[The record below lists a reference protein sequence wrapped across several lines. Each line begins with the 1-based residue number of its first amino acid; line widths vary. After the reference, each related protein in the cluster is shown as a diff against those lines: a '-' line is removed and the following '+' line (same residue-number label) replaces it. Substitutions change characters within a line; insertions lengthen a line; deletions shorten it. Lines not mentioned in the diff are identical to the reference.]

1 MEFFEVCYIT
11 FFTKFRGNV
20 FKVKDYWYSQ
30 NQQELAENTQ
40 LQFVQK
46 QSSTPLN
53 RFATSLDIRSLVAQY
68 GTPLYLIDEDTLHA
82 KAHELHR
89 AYSRFKG
96 PVKVAYSIKAN
107 FSPAVV
113 HAFMKDGLTFDLTS
127 LGELHFIKQCK
138 ADPENVIYTS
148 VTEEAEEYAEVL
160 KSGVRRIVVSSH
172 KGMMNLAL
180 AAGQVGVRPLTM
192 IRVNPEVATDAK
204 VRASYKN
211 GKFGVPFNGGTIDSA
226 TKMVKYLMGS
236 DLLKFE
242 GFHFH
247 LGSQITDFSC
257 YTHALDKMDAF
268 MTKMK
273 KEYPNFQ
280 VSTFDIGGGTPVFYN
295 DPVPTPAEMA
305 QNHLERLNR
314 LAETQ
319 GIFTLMIESGRF
331 LVAESSI
338 LVSRIV
344 NTKEYNEHKIV
355 IVDAGYHIL
364 LDAALL
370 KQEYPQEIIPV
381 VDSEDHTTGLATP
394 KNTHLAGRLCD
405 TYDVFPLSKAS
416 DMSGAEVGN
425 LVTFYNVGA
434 YSVVFNMPFHC
445 QTKPPIVMKD
455 SDGKYRLV
463 RKGTTYEHLFV
474 EEGGDIA

>member
-1 MEFFEVCYIT
+1 M
-11 FFTKFRGNV
+11 
-20 FKVKDYWYSQ
+20 
-30 NQQELAENTQ
+30 AENSQVQ
-40 LQFVQK
+40 LV
-46 QSSTPLN
+46 SRPTAALLN
-53 RFATSLDIRSLVAQY
+53 RFATPLDVKSLAAEY
-68 GTPLYLIDEDTLHA
+68 GTPLYLVDEDTLHA
-82 KAHELHR
+82 KARELHR
-89 AYSRFKG
+89 AYSKYKG

-107 FSPAVV
+107 FSPAVIR
-113 HAFMKDGLTFDLTS
+113 AFMKDGLTFDLTS
-127 LGELHFIKQCK
+127 LGELHFILKCN

-148 VTEEAEEYAEVL
+148 VTEEPEEYVEVL
-160 KSGVRRIVVSSH
+160 RSGVRRVVVSSH
-172 KGMMNLAL
+172 QGMMNLAL
-180 AAGQVGVRPLTM
+180 AAGKVGVRPLAM
-192 IRVNPEVATDAK
+192 IRINPEVATDAK

-226 TKMVKYLMGS
+226 AKMVKHMLAS

-273 KEYPNFQ
+273 KENPAFQ
-280 VSTFDIGGGTPVFYN
+280 VNTFDIGGGTPVFYN
-295 DPVPTPAEMA
+295 DPVPTPAQMA
-305 QNHLERLNR
+305 ENHVGRLNQ
-314 LAETQ
+314 LAETH

-370 KQEYPQEIIPV
+370 KQEYPQEVIPV
-381 VDSEDHTTGLATP
+381 VDSKDRTTSLATP

-416 DMSGAEVGN
+416 DMSSSEVGN
-425 LVTFYNVGA
+425 YVSFYNVGA

-463 RKGTTYEHLFV
+463 RKGTTYEHLFA
-474 EEGGDIA
+474 EEGGHLA

>member
-1 MEFFEVCYIT
+1 M
-11 FFTKFRGNV
+11 
-20 FKVKDYWYSQ
+20 
-30 NQQELAENTQ
+30 AENSQIQ
-40 LQFVQK
+40 LVSK
-46 QSSTPLN
+46 PTAALLN
-53 RFATSLDIRSLVAQY
+53 RFATPLDIKNLAAEY
-68 GTPLYLIDEDTLHA
+68 GTPLYLVDEDTLHA
-82 KAHELHR
+82 KARELHR
-89 AYSRFKG
+89 AYSKFKG

-113 HAFMKDGLTFDLTS
+113 RAFMKDGLTFDLTS
-127 LGELHFIKQCK
+127 LGELHFIRQCN

-148 VTEEAEEYAEVL
+148 VTEEPEEYVEVL
-160 KSGVRRIVVSSH
+160 RSGVRRVVVSSH
-172 KGMMNLAL
+172 KGMMNLAY
-180 AAGQVGVRPLTM
+180 AAGKAGVRPLAM
-192 IRVNPEVATDAK
+192 IRINPEVATDAK
-204 VRASYKN
+204 VRASYRN

-226 TKMVKYLMGS
+226 AKMVKHMLSS

-273 KEYPNFQ
+273 KENPAFQ
-280 VSTFDIGGGTPVFYN
+280 VNTFDIGGGTPVFYN

-305 QNHLERLNR
+305 KNHIGRLNQ
-314 LAETQ
+314 LADNH

-370 KQEYPQEIIPV
+370 KQEYPQEVIPV
-381 VDSEDHTTGLATP
+381 VDSKDQTTSLAAP

-416 DMSGAEVGN
+416 DMSGSEVGN
-425 LVTFYNVGA
+425 YVSFYNVGA

-463 RKGTTYEHLFV
+463 RKGTTYEHLFA
-474 EEGGDIA
+474 EEGGHLA

>member
-1 MEFFEVCYIT
+1 ME
-11 FFTKFRGNV
+11 N
-20 FKVKDYWYSQ
+20 SQ
-30 NQQELAENTQ
+30 VQ
-40 LQFVQK
+40 LVQK
-46 QSSTPLN
+46 SIPPLN
-53 RFATSLDIRSLVAQY
+53 RFVTALDINNLVAQY
-68 GTPLYLIDEDTLHA
+68 GTPLYLVDEDTLHA
-82 KAHELHR
+82 KARELHR
-89 AYSRFKG
+89 AYSKFRD

-107 FSPAVV
+107 FTPAIIRS
-113 HAFMKDGLTFDLTS
+113 FMKDGLTFDLTS
-127 LGELHFIKQCK
+127 LGELYFVKQCK
-138 ADPENVIYTS
+138 ADPENIIYTS
-148 VTEEAEEYAEVL
+148 VTEEPDEYLEVL
-160 KSGVRRIVVSSH
+160 RSGVRRIVVSSH
-172 KGMMNLAL
+172 KGMMNLAM
-180 AAGQVGVRPLTM
+180 AAGNLGIRPLTM
-192 IRVNPEVATDAK
+192 IRVNPEVGVKAE

-226 TKMVKYLMGS
+226 TKMVKHMMES

-273 KEYPNFQ
+273 KEYPNFH
-280 VSTFDIGGGTPVFYN
+280 VNTFDIGGGTPVFYN

-305 QNHLERLNR
+305 KNHVDRLDQ
-314 LAETQ
+314 LAENHGT
-319 GIFTLMIESGRF
+319 FTLMIESGRF

-381 VDSEDHTTGLATP
+381 IDGNDRTTSLAAP
-394 KNTHLAGRLCD
+394 AAVKNTHLAGRLCD
-405 TYDVFPLSKAS
+405 TYDVFPVSRAS
-416 DMSGAEVGN
+416 DLNGADVGKY
-425 LVTFYNVGA
+425 VSFYNVGA

-445 QTKPPIVMKD
+445 QTKPPIVMKE
-455 SDGKYRLV
+455 SDGKFRLV
-463 RKGTTYEHLFV
+463 RKGTTYQQLYT
-474 EEGGDIA
+474 EEGGDLA

>member
-1 MEFFEVCYIT
+1 
-11 FFTKFRGNV
+11 
-20 FKVKDYWYSQ
+20 
-30 NQQELAENTQ
+30 
-40 LQFVQK
+40 
-46 QSSTPLN
+46 
-53 RFATSLDIRSLVAQY
+53 
-68 GTPLYLIDEDTLHA
+68 
-82 KAHELHR
+82 
-89 AYSRFKG
+89 
-96 PVKVAYSIKAN
+96 
-107 FSPAVV
+107 
-113 HAFMKDGLTFDLTS
+113 
-127 LGELHFIKQCK
+127 
-138 ADPENVIYTS
+138 
-148 VTEEAEEYAEVL
+148 
-160 KSGVRRIVVSSH
+160 
-172 KGMMNLAL
+172 MMNLAY
-180 AAGQVGVRPLTM
+180 AAGKVGVRPLAM
-192 IRVNPEVATDAK
+192 IRINPEVATDAK
-204 VRASYKN
+204 VRASYRN

-226 TKMVKYLMGS
+226 AKMVKHMLSS

-268 MTKMK
+268 MTKLK
-273 KEYPNFQ
+273 KENPAFQ
-280 VSTFDIGGGTPVFYN
+280 VNTFDIGGGTPVFYN

-305 QNHLERLNR
+305 QNHVGRLNQ
-314 LAETQ
+314 LADSH
-319 GIFTLMIESGRF
+319 GVFTLMIESGRF

-370 KQEYPQEIIPV
+370 KQEYPQEVIPV
-381 VDSEDHTTGLATP
+381 VDSKDQTTSLTAP

-405 TYDVFPLSKAS
+405 TYDVFPLSKVS
-416 DMSGAEVGN
+416 DMAGSEVGN
-425 LVTFYNVGA
+425 YVSFYNVGA

-463 RKGTTYEHLFV
+463 RKGTTYEHLFA
-474 EEGGDIA
+474 EEGGHLA

>member
-1 MEFFEVCYIT
+1 M
-11 FFTKFRGNV
+11 
-20 FKVKDYWYSQ
+20 
-30 NQQELAENTQ
+30 AENTQ
-40 LQFVQK
+40 VQIIPK
-46 QSSTPLN
+46 QTAALN
-53 RFATSLDIRSLVAQY
+53 RFATPLDIKHLVAQY
-68 GTPLYLIDEDTLHA
+68 GTPLYLVDEDTLHA
-82 KAHELHR
+82 KARELQR
-89 AYSRFKG
+89 AYSKFKG

-113 HAFMKDGLTFDLTS
+113 RAFMKDGLTFDLTS
-127 LGELHFIKQCK
+127 LGELHFVKQCK

-148 VTEEAEEYAEVL
+148 VTEETDEYVEVL
-160 KSGVRRIVVSSH
+160 KSGVRRVVVSSH
-172 KGMMNLAL
+172 KGMMNLAE
-180 AAGQVGVRPLTM
+180 AASKVGVRPLAM

-226 TKMVKYLMGS
+226 TKMVKYMMSS

-273 KEYPNFQ
+273 KEHPNFQ
-280 VSTFDIGGGTPVFYN
+280 VNTFDIGGGTPVFYN

-305 QNHLERLNR
+305 QNHIGRLNQ
-314 LAETQ
+314 LAETH

-370 KQEYPQEIIPV
+370 KQEYPQEVIPV
-381 VDSEDHTTGLATP
+381 VDSQDRTTGLTAP
-394 KNTHLAGRLCD
+394 AKNTHLAGRLCD

-416 DMSGAEVGN
+416 DMTGADVGN
-425 LVTFYNVGA
+425 YVSFYNVGA

-463 RKGTTYEHLFV
+463 RKGATYEQLYV